1 MNEYL
6 KNMQKELGL
15 SEETCEVLEGIG
27 IIITSK
33 YGQDCHDYNVVG
45 SPIDIKLIYSE
56 ILNIRDT
63 EFLIEMGYLNT
74 LVVSKDT
81 VYEWGF
87 GYCII
92 LGRIPKIL
100 SLTGVSIVVRFH
112 DKLISSS
119 WSL

>member
-81 VYEWGF
+81 VYEWALAIVSF
-87 GYCII
+87 WEEY
-92 LGRIPKIL
+92 PKY
-100 SLTGVSIVVRFH
+100 
-112 DKLISSS
+112 
-119 WSL
+119 